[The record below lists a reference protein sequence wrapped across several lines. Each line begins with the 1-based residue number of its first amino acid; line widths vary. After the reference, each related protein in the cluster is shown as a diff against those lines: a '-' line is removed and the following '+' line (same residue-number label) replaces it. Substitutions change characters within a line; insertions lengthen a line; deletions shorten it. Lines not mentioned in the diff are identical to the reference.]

1 MRGMDEPQ
9 LEPLEGRLQTWAES
23 VTSSVSPDRLRA
35 DVVAL
40 PAPRNRLHTPAAD
53 AMELADEM
61 ILREFR
67 EAGWT
72 VDYRFYEWKNAV
84 GFLDYE
90 KGRFPAGAKPAIYRD
105 LGGANVLAIKE
116 GLSSRDAIVVGAH
129 HDTLR
134 DSPGA
139 DDNTASI
146 AALLELSR
154 ILAPHTFRD
163 TIILAAFDME
173 EIGFFGS
180 KALVKEL
187 VQERTIK
194 SAIIYETMAYT
205 DSAQNSQSVPK
216 VLGTFYPKQIARIR
230 DREFAGDWTLVV
242 YRNFAAHVAR
252 AFGVGLAHV
261 AGPHVPILMRD
272 PVDLPVLGKALS
284 YVMPVVNNFARSDN
298 QSFWKAGIPA
308 IMITDTA
315 NFRNPNYHQP
325 TDTPET
331 LDYDRLAEIVAATA
345 IALGQLAGLVTAG
358 ESNDSIQSL
367 RNQAAAEYVSSH
379 IPE

>member
-1 MRGMDEPQ
+1 MLGMNEPQ
-9 LEPLEGRLQTWAES
+9 LEPLDDSLQVWAES
-23 VTSSVSPDRLRA
+23 VMSSVSPDRLRN
-35 DVVAL
+35 DVMAL
-40 PAPRNRLHTPAAD
+40 PAPRNRLHAPD
-53 AMELADEM
+53 AMERADEM
-61 ILREFR
+61 ILRAFH

-72 VDYRFYEWKNAV
+72 IDYRFYEWQKAV

-90 KGRFPAGAKPAIYRD
+90 KGKFAAGAKLAIYRE
-105 LGGANVLAIKE
+105 LAGANVLAIKE
-116 GLSSRDAIVVGAH
+116 GLSSRDVILVGAH

-139 DDNTASI
+139 DDNTASV

-154 ILAPHTFRD
+154 VLAPYTFRD
-163 TIILAAFDME
+163 TIMLAAFDME

-187 VQERTIK
+187 IQERTIK

-205 DSAQNSQSVPK
+205 DSAPQSQSVPN
-216 VLGTFYPKQIARIR
+216 VLGTFYPKQMARM
-230 DREFAGDWTLVV
+230 RERQFAGDWTLVV
-242 YRNFAAHVAR
+242 YRNSATHVAR
-252 AFGVGLAHV
+252 AFGSGLAQI
-261 AGPHVPILMRD
+261 AGPDVPILMRD

-284 YVMPVVNNFARSDN
+284 YILPVVNNFGRSDN

-331 LDYDRLAEIVAATA
+331 LDYNRLAEIVGGTA
-345 IALGQLAGLVTAG
+345 VALAQLAGLVTAG
-358 ESNDSIQSL
+358 QINDSIQSS
-367 RNQAAAEYVSSH
+367 RNQAAAEYALNH
-379 IPE
+379 TPE

>member
-1 MRGMDEPQ
+1 MLRMHELK
-9 LEPLEGRLQTWAES
+9 LEPLEDSLQFWAES
-23 VTSSVSPDRLRA
+23 MMSSVSPDRLKA
-35 DVVAL
+35 DVMAL
-40 PAPRNRLHTPAAD
+40 PAPRNRLHTPD
-53 AMELADEM
+53 AMVRADEM
-61 ILREFR
+61 ILQGFR
-67 EAGWT
+67 ESGWT

-90 KGRFPAGAKPAIYRD
+90 KGRFPAGTKPAIYRE
-105 LGGANVLAIKE
+105 LAGANVLAIKE
-116 GLSSRDAIVVGAH
+116 GLYSRDAIVVGAH

-154 ILAPHTFRD
+154 VLAPHMFRA
-163 TIILAAFDME
+163 TIMLAAFDME

-205 DSAQNSQSVPK
+205 DTAPYSQLTPK
-216 VLGTFYPKQIARIR
+216 VLGAFYPRQMARIR
-230 DREFAGDWTLVV
+230 DRKFAGDWTLIV
-242 YRNFAAHVAR
+242 YRNFATQVAR
-252 AFGVGLAHV
+252 AFGSSLAHV
-261 AGPHVPILMRD
+261 AGSHVPILMRD
-272 PVDLPVLGKALS
+272 PVDVPVIGKALS
-284 YVMPVVNNFARSDN
+284 YVLPVVNNFGRSDN

-315 NFRNPNYHQP
+315 NFRNPHYHQP

-345 IALGQLAGLVTAG
+345 VALAQLAGLVTNG
-358 ESNDSIQSL
+358 QTNDSIQSS
-367 RNQAAAEYVSSH
+367 RNQEAAEYALNH